1 MDDRLG
7 IAVEKA
13 MDDSLGM
20 TVKKAMDDRLG
31 IAVEKDMDGR
41 MWMADS
47 RDCRNVQNSWAVLPR
62 TSSDWLRIEKG
73 FRRTWNFPHCLGAI
87 DGKHVLIQSPIHSG
101 SEFINYHKTFSVVLM
116 ALVDADYNFIFVDCG
131 CQGRISDGG
140 VYRNTNLYKQ
150 ICRKELGFPPPDCLP
165 LKVTPL
171 PYVLVADS
179 AFALTENMM
188 KPYAGTHN
196 KGSKERVFNYR
207 LSRARRIVENVFGI
221 MSAVFRVLRKPMLLQ
236 PDIVT
241 DIVMTCALLH
251 NFLRRS
257 KRSRLIYT
265 PPGSFDTENDD
276 GEIQPGSWR
285 DDQNGVAS
293 LLPLQNGQ
301 EEHLF
306 PPRI

>member
-1 MDDRLG
+1 M
-7 IAVEKA
+7 
-13 MDDSLGM
+13 
-20 TVKKAMDDRLG
+20 
-31 IAVEKDMDGR
+31 
-41 MWMADS
+41 
-47 RDCRNVQNSWAVLPR
+47 
-62 TSSDWLRIEKG
+62 
-73 FRRTWNFPHCLGAI
+73 
-87 DGKHVLIQSPIHSG
+87 LIQSPIHSG

-171 PYVLVADS
+171 PYVFVADS

-293 LLPLQNGQ
+293 LLPLQNR
-301 EEHLF
+301 
-306 PPRI
+306 PRRAPLSAKNIRDQFAEYFITNGAVAWQNNY